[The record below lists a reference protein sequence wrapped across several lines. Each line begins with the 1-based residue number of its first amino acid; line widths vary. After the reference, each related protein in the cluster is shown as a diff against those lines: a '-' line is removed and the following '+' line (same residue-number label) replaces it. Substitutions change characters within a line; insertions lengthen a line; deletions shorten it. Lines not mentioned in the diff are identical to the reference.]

1 MTTTPGTELSASPDA
16 GSRVGRWWSAVRSV
30 GRARLTYEIVLTVL
44 LAASAAL
51 TAVVSGSVAWGVVV
65 GVATVFLV
73 PLRLVHPLSTLLAG
87 AALGV
92 FVADAS
98 STYLWFVLSASA
110 GYRAQPRL
118 RTVATFVAAWGFWL
132 VSLWR
137 YPDMRDAT
145 GFVLASAAFIL
156 VAVLPG
162 FIGWW
167 VGRRRRLVRAMHW
180 RNVQLHDQQTVVA
193 REARARER
201 TRIARDLHDSLG
213 HQLTLI
219 SLYAGTLAGSSEQQR
234 EKAVELLRTT
244 AADAMTELRQSI
256 GVLRAAEDTDDVGV
270 AQPLTHLDGLA
281 NAVRSTGAVFTVNRT
296 GTPRPLPPLL
306 EHAAYRVIQ
315 EGVTN
320 ALRHA
325 RGAVVQL
332 TLRYEPDTVVVE
344 VVNGR
349 GLAHR
354 GPTGGRGLIG
364 LGERLRLAGGVLYHG
379 PTPDGGFRLAAM
391 LPYHAP
397 HPHDGG
403 QGAPQAGIDP
413 AGGRA
418 GGDFEAIMRRSARR
432 SRGTVVVLA
441 TGLVAVLT
449 VCGAALVL
457 VAASPPTTVRP
468 EDFHRA
474 HIGQSEAAV
483 RQMLPAPSA
492 AVTDAVGAT
501 VPPPG
506 ASCVDYTASLAAQL
520 EHDSDRDLVYRFCF
534 KAGALV
540 SKDAFAN
547 LTS

>member
-16 GSRVGRWWSAVRSV
+16 GSRAGRWWSAVRSV
-30 GRARLTYEIVLTVL
+30 GGARLTYETALTVL
-44 LAASAAL
+44 LATSAAF
-51 TAVVSGSVAWGVVV
+51 TAVVSGSVVWAVVV

-73 PLRLVHPLSTLLAG
+73 PLRLVHPLIALLAG

-98 STYLWFVLSASA
+98 NIYLWFVLSASA
-110 GYRAQPRL
+110 GYRAQHRL

-132 VSLWR
+132 ASLWR

-145 GFVLASAAFIL
+145 GFVLASAAFIF
-156 VAVLPG
+156 VAVLPA

-167 VGRRRRLVRAMHW
+167 MGRRRRLVRAMHW
-180 RNVQLHDQQTVVA
+180 RNVQLHDQQAVVA

-219 SLYAGTLAGSSEQQR
+219 SLYAGTLAASSGQQR
-234 EKAVELLRTT
+234 EETIELLRTT

-256 GVLRAAEDTDDVGV
+256 GVLDAADDPDDVGV
-270 AQPLTHLDGLA
+270 AQPLTHLDDLA
-281 NAVRSTGAVFTVNRT
+281 NAVRSTGAAFTVNRT

-332 TLRYEPDTVVVE
+332 TLRYESDTVVVE

-364 LGERLRLAGGVLYHG
+364 LDERLRLAGGVLYHG
-379 PTPDGGFRLAAM
+379 PTAGGGFRLAAM
-391 LPYHAP
+391 LPHHAP
-397 HPHDGG
+397 LPLDGG
-403 QGAPQAGIDP
+403 QNALQAAIAPA
-413 AGGRA
+413 AGRA
-418 GGDFEAIMRRSARR
+418 GGDFEAVMRRSARR
-432 SRGTVVVLA
+432 SRGAVVVLA
-441 TGLVAVLT
+441 AGLVAVLT
-449 VCGAALVL
+449 VCGAAVVL
-457 VAASPPTTVRP
+457 VAAAPPTTVRP
-468 EDFHRA
+468 EDFHRVQ
-474 HIGQSEAAV
+474 IGQNEAAV
-483 RQMLPAPSA
+483 RRMLPPSSA

-501 VPPPG
+501 VTPHE

-520 EHDSDRDLVYRFCF
+520 EHGSDRDLVYRFCF
-534 KAGALV
+534 QNGVLV
-540 SKDAFAN
+540 SKEAFTN